1 MFDPRSKPAAL
12 RASLV
17 LCLLSAPSLAVQGQP
32 ATQVPMTQYQGM
44 RSGSAL
50 GMLRSAPA
58 GSQLLIR
65 AAGQVAYA
73 PAPWSAERFS
83 VPTVTNPDFSEAAL
97 LAGVNRGLGTLP
109 PATTLGFGSLST
121 GGDMFPPVQANGW
134 LDSSTG
140 AWFALAFQVA
150 ERANPGL
157 DPYGEPESVLRDLQ
171 SLGHNVSDAVLA
183 YYDEGNEQ
191 IAGELVNSVV
201 VEQTGEQM
209 GIAAGA
215 DSELMGLDFAMGAIA
230 NDPLGVRV
238 QLFAPVR
245 DRLFFSL
252 QKQWVES
259 PANAGFIAA
268 FQAVNGIQLD
278 ARTIYGMNWNTMAAP
293 LTWSA
298 PKVEYSEDELFGA
311 FGAPHLGKELDAISV
326 FRNAAANRV
335 IFSTTASSGS
345 PDQVLIH
352 DTIAMGTWAGEVPMR
367 TETGQLVSEQMGL
380 NRGGSQTTLDD
391 VRGLCTWDPPEAA
404 NPDGAIATPIDH
416 AGMGVVGNKLGLSV
430 NRSRSFEGKLDA
442 KTKPKKAIELPER
455 IDMQVTGIDFGS
467 SGGTVSFFAD
477 FGGLTS
483 SQNKLILKTV
493 SVPAGATT
501 ASLSLDWDL
510 GMISASGTSSH
521 LHFIA
526 LAVPTKKPAVVQTS
540 WTAILNP

>member
-1 MFDPRSKPAAL
+1 MPNNRIKPARL
-12 RASLV
+12 GGPLIF
-17 LCLLSAPSLAVQGQP
+17 CLLAAPTFAVQQA
-32 ATQVPMTQYQGM
+32 ATQVPMTEYQGM

-50 GMLRSAPA
+50 GMLRSTPA
-58 GSQLLIR
+58 GSRVLIR
-65 AAGQVAYA
+65 GAGPVLGA
-73 PAPWSAERFS
+73 PAPWSSARFS
-83 VPTVTNPDFSEAAL
+83 VPTAVNPDYSDAAL
-97 LAGVNRGLGTLP
+97 LAGVNHGLGTLP
-109 PATTLGFGSLST
+109 LAATVGFGSIST

-134 LDSSTG
+134 LGATSG
-140 AWFALAFQVA
+140 AWFALSFQVA
-150 ERANPGL
+150 ERANPGT
-157 DPYGEPESVLRDLQ
+157 DPYGTPESSLRDLQ
-171 SLGHNVSDAVLA
+171 SLGHNVSDAVLS
-183 YYDEGNEQ
+183 YYDEGNEA
-191 IAGELVNSVV
+191 IATELVNAVA

-209 GIAAGA
+209 GVDGGA

-245 DRLFFSL
+245 DRIFFSL
-252 QKQWVES
+252 QKEWVES
-259 PANAGFIAA
+259 SANAGFIAA

-293 LTWSA
+293 LAWSA

-311 FGAPHLGKELDAISV
+311 SGVPHLGKELDAISV
-326 FRNAAANRV
+326 FRTGGADRV
-335 IFSTTASSGS
+335 IYSTTADSGS
-345 PDQVLIH
+345 PDQIMIH
-352 DTIAMGTWAGEVPMR
+352 DRAAMGTWSGEVPLR

-380 NRGGSQTTLDD
+380 NLGGFQTTLDD

-455 IDMQVTGIDFGS
+455 IDMHVTGIDFGG

-493 SVPAGATT
+493 SLPAGATT